1 MRQRRFEEGTEYRQG
16 QTVYRITEVLANGV
30 TNIVDC
36 LTGKR
41 DHTTQAVLVQAFFAG
56 EVHFSGLHQ
65 RAAHEPQQDGDRH
78 DPRPSLA
85 EYDPLIRAIMLYRR
99 WVIEPYIQP
108 PDQQRT
114 RQSVIDRVERIQQ
127 ALPLV
132 PFLLEIHDEGIP
144 ELTPIAQIADIML
157 LKLRRDVNRD
167 VLATALELT
176 AVLWTSGCT
185 DFSSKHLQ
193 KISVASFYRW
203 RQQFLTAEC
212 DERSLAPNF
221 DTCGVRGYRLDA
233 TLEGFITLAMHNC
246 ASGGEIVTINDV
258 TNEVAQLI
266 KERNKALPETDHLD
280 PPDRSTIARRLLDG
294 DVEGQRTAI
303 IDPEA
308 RRKSRQSGKIPIPK
322 VPLEEAEMD
331 ATRTDF
337 IVLDDRDD
345 LPLGRL
351 HAMWCLDRAYRY
363 PLGFYL
369 GFEPPSYYSVMA
381 CLFHAICPKGDIRER
396 YGTEHQWIAYGKMGK
411 LIVDNAKYFIGNDLI
426 DACRQLN
433 IILEF
438 APVRTPQF
446 KALIER
452 LFRTFNTMLFH
463 QLPGTTFSNPQ
474 QRGAYDS
481 TAQACV
487 YLSQVDQ
494 IVHTFIV
501 DQYAEQFHT
510 GLRGIPARRW
520 ERALELG
527 FFPTFPESADH
538 LRILLSR
545 VAERAVQHY
554 GIDFLWLRYNCETLG
569 PLRRRLKA
577 GEKVRMKYHPGDLS
591 AIHVWDP
598 FERYYLRVPAID
610 PDYTQ
615 HLSLWKHKII
625 VRATLAEQ
633 KRVDRAGLG
642 RARYRIQQLVEA
654 GRERKAISSRTQQAR
669 WDTNGQS
676 VSVMG
681 APAVPADSSPAL
693 APEVETVQKPVDA
706 LIEDTYLTG
715 ASLGEDDDGYELS
728 FVQPWAP

>member
-30 TNIVDC
+30 INIIDC
-36 LTGKR
+36 LTGEH
-41 DHTTQAVLVQAFFAG
+41 DHTTQEVLVNAFFAG
-56 EVHFSGLHQ
+56 DVHFCGPHQ
-65 RAAHEPQQDGDRH
+65 HSAHEAQHDEDIT

-85 EYDPLIRAIMLYRR
+85 EYDPVSRAIILYRR
-99 WVIEPYIQP
+99 WVIEPYVKTP
-108 PDQQRT
+108 RQQRT
-114 RQSVIDRVERIQQ
+114 RQLVIDRVQLIQQ

-132 PFLLEIHDEGIP
+132 PLLLEIQDEIIP
-144 ELTPIAQIADIML
+144 ESTPIAHIADLIM
-157 LKLRRDVNRD
+157 LKLRGEVDCD
-167 VLATALELT
+167 VLAAALELT

-203 RQQFLTAEC
+203 CKEFLTAEC
-212 DERSLAPNF
+212 DEQSLAPDF
-221 DTCGVRGYRLDA
+221 DMCGVRTYRLDA
-233 TLEGFITLAMHNC
+233 TLEEFITQAMHNC
-246 ASGGEIVTINDV
+246 ASQGEIVTIDDV
-258 TNEVAQLI
+258 TNEVARLLKQ
-266 KERNKALPETDHLD
+266 RNQALPETDHLD
-280 PPDRSTIARRLLDG
+280 PPHRSTISRRLLDG
-294 DVEGQRTAI
+294 DVEAHRLALT
-303 IDPEA
+303 DPEA

-331 ATRTDF
+331 ATRIDF

-345 LPLGRL
+345 LPLGRM
-351 HAMWCLDRAYRY
+351 HAMWCLDRATRY

-381 CLFHAICPKGDIRER
+381 CLFHTICPKEDIRKR
-396 YGTEHQWIAYGKMGK
+396 YGTDHQWIAYGKMGK

-433 IILEF
+433 IVLEF
-438 APVRTPQF
+438 APVRTPEF

-481 TAQACV
+481 TAQACI

-494 IVHTFIV
+494 MVHTFIV
-501 DQYAEQFHT
+501 DQYAERFHM

-545 VAERAVQHY
+545 VAERTVQHY
-554 GIDFLWLRYNCETLG
+554 GIDFLWLRYNCEALG
-569 PLRRRLKA
+569 PLRRRLKT
-577 GEKVRMKYHPGDLS
+577 GEKVRIKYHPGDLS

-598 FERYYLRVPAID
+598 FQHCYLRVPALD
-610 PDYTQ
+610 QDYTQ

-642 RARYRIQQLVEA
+642 RARYR
-654 GRERKAISSRTQQAR
+654 
-669 WDTNGQS
+669 
-676 VSVMG
+676 
-681 APAVPADSSPAL
+681 
-693 APEVETVQKPVDA
+693 
-706 LIEDTYLTG
+706 LIEDTDLPG
-715 ASLGEDDDGYELS
+715 ATLKGDDDGYELT
-728 FVQPWAP
+728 FVQPWAL